1 MLASDRGR
9 YRLQHDDEPWIQAAV
24 IEQIGS
30 AARRPT
36 MRLYSAAPPAI
47 AAGPVQSDHN
57 IRPDQ
62 LRQLA
67 LLADRAQ

>member
-9 YRLQHDDEPWIQAAV
+9 YRLRYGAGPLIQAAV
-24 IEQIGS
+24 IGQIGP

-36 MRLYSAAPPAI
+36 MALYSAAPPAI
-47 AAGPVQSDHN
+47 AAGPVQCGHN

-62 LRQLA
+62 LRLLA

>member
-1 MLASDRGR
+1 MLAADRGQ
-9 YRLQHDDEPWIQAAV
+9 YRLQCDDAPLIQAAA
-24 IEQIGS
+24 IGQIGP

-36 MRLYSAAPPAI
+36 MALCSAAPPAI
-47 AAGPVQSDHN
+47 AAGPVHYARS

>member
-1 MLASDRGR
+1 MIAADRGQ
-9 YRLQHDDEPWIQAAV
+9 YRLQYGAEPLIQAAA
-24 IEQIGS
+24 IGQIGP

-36 MRLYSAAPPAI
+36 MALCSAAPPAI
-47 AAGPVQSDHN
+47 AAGPVQYGHN

-62 LRQLA
+62 LRLLA

>member
-1 MLASDRGR
+1 MLVSDRGR
-9 YRLQHDDEPWIQAAV
+9 YRLQCGAVPLIQVVA

-36 MRLYSAAPPAI
+36 MALCSAAPPAI
-47 AAGPVQSDHN
+47 AAGPVQCGHS

-62 LRQLA
+62 LH
-67 LLADRAQ
+67 LLASRLDRAQ

>member
-1 MLASDRGR
+1 MLAADRGQ
-9 YRLQHDDEPWIQAAV
+9 YRLQCDGAPWIRAAA
-24 IEQIGS
+24 IGQIGP

-36 MRLYSAAPPAI
+36 MALYSTAPPAI
-47 AAGPVQSDHN
+47 AAGPVQYGHS

-62 LRQLA
+62 LRLLA